1 MIAGCSS
8 NGFPG
13 PQVGFCGVEG
23 LEGFKQTCN
32 MWPKGASVCPYL
44 PPESLQEFLCRRVRG
59 PQKVDGGD
67 REDSLVKKEVY
78 LSVVLLVWFQ
88 FSQM

>member
-13 PQVGFCGVEG
+13 LQVGFCGEEG
-23 LEGFKQTCN
+23 LEGFKQICN
-32 MWPKGASVCPYL
+32 RCPKGASVHPHI
-44 PPESLQEFLCRRVRG
+44 PPESLIAGIPLQEGKRTSKG
-59 PQKVDGGD
+59 DD
-67 REDSLVKKEVY
+67 REDSLVKKEVL